1 MRPFIGWSA
10 TVVITLGR
18 SRMGSSRPLLSS
30 PTGNDPA
37 FPKLALLAPTR
48 EVLARPSARLS
59 QRACCL
65 KKLFTCQGTPC
76 RRGQTVTGSGTGRAF
91 RFGSPSQHTTD
102 IFSRKLGT
110 AGEKISE
117 NLSTLLSESA
127 PVFVPM
133 LCPFTLQRTIIL
145 RIRGCSFRK
154 ISLSTFQRT
163 EICRLLSMP
172 VRKIFLRE
180 AVSAQVIF
188 KTLRSDRACK
198 ALSLGEVAAA
208 VRLRIAGFGE
218 GTPQQDS
225 DGAE

>member
-1 MRPFIGWSA
+1 
-10 TVVITLGR
+10 
-18 SRMGSSRPLLSS
+18 MGSSCPLLSS

-37 FPKLALLAPTR
+37 FPKLAFLAHSHAGGHGAPFGLAITESLLSEKAIHLSRNTVP
-48 EVLARPSARLS
+48 PGSNCYRLRHGKGFPVWKPLS
-59 QRACCL
+59 TYNGHFFSKTWYCQR
-65 KKLFTCQGTPC
+65 
-76 RRGQTVTGSGTGRAF
+76 
-91 RFGSPSQHTTD
+91 
-102 IFSRKLGT
+102 
-110 AGEKISE
+110 KISE

-172 VRKIFLRE
+172 VRKFFLRE
-180 AVSAQVIF
+180 PVSAQVIF

-225 DGAE
+225 DGTE